1 MAITE
6 SRLKSGTLTL
16 DALPFASQATNV
28 TLEPDT
34 DTEGEDLE
42 VLSGETLEESEVYTW
57 SLEVEAIQDFDDP
70 AGFVKFCKDNAGQLV
85 PFSWAPS
92 GATGPSYTG
101 TVKIRPVRIGGD
113 VNARLQTPASFP
125 VVGDVTDTYPV

>member
-1 MAITE
+1 MAIQE
-6 SRLKSGTLTL
+6 SRLKTGTLTL

-42 VLSGETLEESEVYTW
+42 VLSGETLAEEEVYSW
-57 SLEVEAIQDFDDP
+57 SLEIEAIQDFDDP

-85 PFSWAPS
+85 PFVWAPT
-92 GATGPSYTG
+92 GASGPSYAG
-101 TVKIRPVRIGGD
+101 TVKVRPVSIGGD
-113 VNARLQTPASFP
+113 VNTRLSTSASFP
-125 VVGDVTDTYPV
+125 VSGDVTDTYPV